1 MTLLKL
7 RDYQEECIADFDA
20 RVAAGDTRIPTV
32 MATGLGKTVV
42 FAHLIVQW
50 LRLNPGKRAMVLV
63 HTDELVQQAYR
74 KIRDTAPHLLI
85 GIVKAER
92 NEVAAHVIVASV
104 QSLRNKKRRDM
115 IKRVGLIIVD
125 ECHHATATTYRN
137 ILTHYGVLPSTSVRM
152 DADVTQ
158 LPEVKL
164 VPIVAGFTATLA
176 RSDKQK
182 LSDIWQACTFE
193 RGIPFGIRRG
203 YLLDVRGKRI
213 VIPDM
218 ELKNVKNSGGDF
230 RDGSL
235 AKELDRS
242 LAPSIVADAYV
253 EHALLRKGIGFSPT
267 VESAHHF
274 AEAFEAVG
282 ISSAVVSDRTP
293 REERRLILKKLH
305 TGEVQVVWNCAV
317 LTEGFDEPTVSC
329 IINGRP
335 TKSAPLYQQ
344 MVGRGLR
351 PDLTL
356 PPDQRGDCLVLD
368 VVGTSKDHSLRTL
381 IDLSERPL
389 VEVQDDDLSLLEM
402 EDALDEQEKE
412 AAEDTGI
419 EVEEYAGLTVVED
432 FDPLQ
437 RTGIGAWIQTKGGTY
452 FLPVGKDVYLLIIES
467 EDEPGR
473 FDVAWLTQSP
483 HGFMHMRCPG
493 MQAYVTASRACRC
506 GMNHQGGQG
515 DITEHR
521 ALPLDMA
528 VSWAEE
534 VLEELGGAAALLLA
548 GLKNR
553 WRKGEPSEAQ
563 LAQCRRLGIE
573 VPGTI
578 DRETGLGEVLVNKGE
593 VADLISTALGSKRI
607 DPVVSFMTAMREE
620 MK

>member
-7 RDYQEECIADFDA
+7 RDYQEECITDFNA
-20 RVAAGDTRIPTV
+20 RVAVGDTRIPTV
-32 MATGLGKTVV
+32 MATGLGKTIV
-42 FAHLIVQW
+42 FAHLIVRW
-50 LRLNPGKRAMVLV
+50 LRLNPGKRAMILV
-63 HTDELVQQAYR
+63 HTDELVQQAY
-74 KIRDTAPHLLI
+74 KKMKDAAPHLLI

-92 NEVAAHVIVASV
+92 NEVAAHVIIASV
-104 QSLRNKKRRDM
+104 PSLRNRNRRDM
-115 IKRVGLIIVD
+115 IRRVGLIIVD

-137 ILTHYGVLPSTSVRM
+137 ILTHYGALPPHPDYRELDQMRRDFEPSV
-152 DADVTQ
+152 
-158 LPEVKL
+158 
-164 VPIVAGFTATLA
+164 IVAGFTATLA

-182 LSDIWQACTFE
+182 LSDIWQACTFK
-193 RGIPFGIRRG
+193 RGIAFGIRRG

-218 ELKNVKNSGGDF
+218 ELSNVKKSGGDF
-230 RDGSL
+230 QDGSL
-235 AKELDRS
+235 AEELDRS

-253 EHALLRKGIGFSPT
+253 EHALLRKGIGFAPT

-274 AEAFEAVG
+274 AEAFEAAG
-282 ISSAVVSDRTP
+282 IPSTVVSGQTP

-351 PDLTL
+351 PDLSKS
-356 PPDQRGDCLVLD
+356 PDQRGDCLVLD
-368 VVGTSKDHSLRTL
+368 VVGTSKDHNLRTL
-381 IDLSERPL
+381 IDLSERVIQSPL
-389 VEVQDDDLSLLEM
+389 EVDDDMSLLDM
-402 EDALDEQEKE
+402 EDAVEQAE
-412 AAEDTGI
+412 AEMFSPD
-419 EVEEYAGLTVVED
+419 EYAGQTIAED

-437 RTGIGAWIQTKGGTY
+437 RTGIGAWLQTEGGTY
-452 FLPVGKDVYLLIIES
+452 FLPVGKEVYLLLVDS

-473 FDVAWLTQSP
+473 YDVAWLTQSP
-483 HGFMHMRCPG
+483 HGFMHMNCPG
-493 MQAYVTASRACRC
+493 MQAYVTAYRTCTC

-521 ALPLDMA
+521 ALGLDMA

-534 VLEELGGAAALLLA
+534 VLEELGGSSALLLA
-548 GLKNR
+548 GHKKA
-553 WRKGEPSEAQ
+553 WRKSEPSEAQ

-573 VPGTI
+573 LSRDHGDIESDTWNKI
-578 DRETGLGEVLVNKGE
+578 TTVNKGE
-593 VADLISTALGSKRI
+593 VADLISTAIGSKRI
-607 DPVVSFMTAMREE
+607 DPVVSFMTAMREG